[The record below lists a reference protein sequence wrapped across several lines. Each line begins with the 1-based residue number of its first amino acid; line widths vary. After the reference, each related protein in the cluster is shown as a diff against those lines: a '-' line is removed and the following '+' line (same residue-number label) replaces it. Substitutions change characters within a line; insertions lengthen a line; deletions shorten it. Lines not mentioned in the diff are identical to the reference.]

1 MPIEISW
8 IDKCIEGNA
17 TDDCATPKGERE
29 RGEGGDART
38 ETRGDG
44 EHTPTDL

>member
-8 IDKCIEGNA
+8 IDNA
-17 TDDCATPKGERE
+17 SKETPPTIAQRRRERE
-29 RGEGGDART
+29 RGERGIPRT

-44 EHTPTDL
+44 EHTHL